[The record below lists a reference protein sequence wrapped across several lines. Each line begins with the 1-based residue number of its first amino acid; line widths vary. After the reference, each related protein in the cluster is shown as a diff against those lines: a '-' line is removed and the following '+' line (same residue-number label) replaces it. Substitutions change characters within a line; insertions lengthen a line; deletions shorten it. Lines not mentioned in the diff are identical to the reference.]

1 MHAIDLIVLAA
12 NLAFR
17 GPELIERKGHWSQHG
32 LNDYWCYSKLRLDR
46 WYGDLKSYAET
57 FQRDRQWQCSQAWPL
72 LEEVLASEVLTRVWA
87 AVATARDRT
96 QKNSDAEPLV
106 KSILIGHM
114 EARNRVLRLV
124 LYAPGVAAENAVQ
137 INRLRSQ
144 AERWTDLLI
153 GSLLDLADVSDF
165 AVDAQRA
172 RDFGDDFDRSDTP
185 EVGTMWSTLITSI
198 QHGFTETLK
207 SSAAQAE
214 LNEQIYNSIQTC
226 VGDARWL
233 TPNQPADNAWMER
246 IDDTAETTEQ
256 LIMLLEADFYGRIGG
271 AC

>member
-1 MHAIDLIVLAA
+1 MHAIDLILMAA

-17 GPELIERKGHWSQHG
+17 GSELIERKASWSQQG

-46 WYGDLKSYAET
+46 WYADLKSYAET
-57 FQRDRQWQCSQAWPL
+57 FHHDRQWQCSQAWPL

-87 AVATARDRT
+87 AVATARDRK
-96 QKNSDAEPLV
+96 QQHADAEPLV

-124 LYAPGVAAENAVQ
+124 LYAPGVAAENAMQ
-137 INRLRSQ
+137 INKLRSQ
-144 AERWTDLLI
+144 VERWTDLLI

-165 AVDAQRA
+165 AVDADRA
-172 RDFGDDFDRSDTP
+172 RDFGDDFDRGDSP
-185 EVGTMWSTLITSI
+185 EVSAMWATLITSI

-214 LNEQIYNSIQTC
+214 LNQQIHNSIQAC

-233 TPNQPADNAWMER
+233 SPAVPADNAWMER

-256 LIMLLEADFYGRIGG
+256 LIMLLEADFYGRVGG
-271 AC
+271 AT